1 MKQRLLILVG
11 ICLISLASCQ
21 KKQYA
26 HFQIGLQ
33 TQYAQE
39 TQKAVTKTNIA
50 AAETK
55 SEEINMVT
63 APAEVLSAGNSE
75 NVITEA
81 DLTTTEV
88 KGGSTV
94 ETKTI
99 APGSAVKKKM
109 TFIQKVKA
117 INQLKKFSKEVSKQ
131 TKTTAKAKSAD
142 PDTLALISLIAGI
155 ASIILL
161 FASGVLG
168 LLLGLTALILGL
180 LSLRTTNKRGM
191 AIVGTLL
198 GALTLLIF
206 LIAIIFVAAFIAA
219 A

>member
-1 MKQRLLILVG
+1 M
-11 ICLISLASCQ
+11 
-21 KKQYA
+21 
-26 HFQIGLQ
+26 F
-33 TQYAQE
+33 
-39 TQKAVTKTNIA
+39 
-50 AAETK
+50 
-55 SEEINMVT
+55 
-63 APAEVLSAGNSE
+63 SAGNSE
-75 NVITEA
+75 SVITDA

-88 KGGSTV
+88 KAASTV

-117 INQLKKFSKEVSKQ
+117 INRLKKFSKEVSKQ

-142 PDTLALISLIAGI
+142 PDKLALISLIAGI

-191 AIVGTLL
+191 TIVGTLL

-206 LIAIIFVAAFIAA
+206 LIAIIFVAAFIAVD
-219 A
+219 